1 MSHGIRRALLPA
13 TEPSVQ
19 RLPLMR
25 RYAPSCGRLSP
36 MWTVCTLLS
45 QAHSCCCST
54 LWVELASGMAVG
66 SGSSGCRCW
75 WLGLLSSRLWGPNEV
90 KGGWGSQR
98 HMPTGA
104 NKLAEDFQMAPAS
117 SSISKIAWEHKKRF
131 PSLSPSLGSVPALPC
146 LCPMLQDYCVPFLY
160 GPCTFQPGAAALELR
175 SSEPACE
182 PLENGFLFPMILQL
196 SRIYSLLFKARCF
209 EGLFLLFSI

>member
-13 TEPSVQ
+13 IEPSVQ
-19 RLPLMR
+19 RLPLTW

-36 MWTVCTLLS
+36 TWTVCTLLS

-66 SGSSGCRCW
+66 SGSSGCRRW

-90 KGGWGSQR
+90 QSGWGSQR

-104 NKLAEDFQMAPAS
+104 NKLDEDFQTTPAS
-117 SSISKIAWEHKKRF
+117 SSISKIAWEHKKWF
-131 PSLSPSLGSVPALPC
+131 PSLSQSLGSVPALSC
-146 LCPMLQDYCVPFLY
+146 LCHMLQDYCVPFPY
-160 GPCTFQPGAAALELR
+160 GQCTFQPGASVLELG

-182 PLENGFLFPMILQL
+182 PLKNGFSVPYDSPVFPDIFPIVQ
-196 SRIYSLLFKARCF
+196 SQVFW
-209 EGLFLLFSI
+209 GLVSPV